1 MENYLAQNLK
11 FLRKYHKLNLT
22 DLALRIGVSKSSI
35 SDYENGKFTPT
46 FNVID
51 KYCKEFKVEISKLNS
66 LIIDERNIHE
76 SVEKDNEKNKDDL
89 KSLELRHE
97 LLLQKLEGIGIQ
109 NRLLQQLLDS
119 KDSELKTLKI
129 QVDLLMT
136 RSNVI

>member
-11 FLRKYHKLNLT
+11 FLRKYHHLNLT

-35 SDYENGKFTPT
+35 SDYENGKFIPT